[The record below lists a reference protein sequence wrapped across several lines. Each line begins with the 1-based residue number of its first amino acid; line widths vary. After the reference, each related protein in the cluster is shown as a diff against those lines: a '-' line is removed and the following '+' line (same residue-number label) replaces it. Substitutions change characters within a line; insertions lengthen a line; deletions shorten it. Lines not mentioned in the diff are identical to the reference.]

1 MGNVWTFVSFIGNP
15 GHHTVLTLGI
25 NECAVFKPIATHRA
39 HVRPEPK
46 PRKARKSSAQDAR
59 KA

>member
-25 NECAVFKPIATHRA
+25 NECAVFKPIA
-39 HVRPEPK
+39 
-46 PRKARKSSAQDAR
+46 RKARKSSAQDAR